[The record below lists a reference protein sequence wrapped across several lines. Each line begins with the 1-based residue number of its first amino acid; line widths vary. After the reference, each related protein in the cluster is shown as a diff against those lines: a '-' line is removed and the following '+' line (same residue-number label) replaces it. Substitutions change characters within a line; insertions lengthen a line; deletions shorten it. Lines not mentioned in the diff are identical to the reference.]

1 MKRSHAIFRA
11 YISLAR
17 GEHYVPSELG
27 ELADEE
33 TEGSILAQL
42 DWTENAE
49 LKKMVCQVK
58 QMTDAEFF
66 KRGIIAKPSTIAN
79 LVYSSEIR
87 RAFDVSEIEG
97 FDKRGN
103 FILPQGRGFFVPQ
116 LQGIWITSLK
126 FYGMGVLKVK
136 EAV

>member
-27 ELADEE
+27 ELADDE
-33 TEGSILAQL
+33 TDDSILAQL
-42 DWTENAE
+42 NWIENAE
-49 LKKMVCQVK
+49 LKQTVCTVK
-58 QMTDAEFF
+58 KMTDAEFF

-79 LVYSSEIR
+79 LIYSAKIR

-116 LQGIWITSLK
+116 RQGVWITSLK
-126 FYGMGVLKVK
+126 FYGMGVLKMK
-136 EAV
+136 EAA